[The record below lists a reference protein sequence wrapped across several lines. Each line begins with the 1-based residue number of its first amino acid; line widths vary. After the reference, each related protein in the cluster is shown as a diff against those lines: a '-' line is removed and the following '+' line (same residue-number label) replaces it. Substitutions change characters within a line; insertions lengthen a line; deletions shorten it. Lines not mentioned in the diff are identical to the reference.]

1 MLGLLRPGVPAGP
14 HFGVLAEFESAAAI
28 YHACEGVRDQGYTRW
43 DAHTPFPVHGLD
55 KAMGLPPTKLP
66 WIVLGMGLT
75 GASAGMLLQ
84 WWTSA
89 RDYPLIVA
97 GKPLFSWQ
105 AFVPIM
111 FELMVLFSALG
122 CLFGMLGLCKL
133 PQLYHSL
140 FRSRRFQQVTDDRFF
155 ISIEAADPK
164 FHHEETSSLLRGL
177 GATHVELVAA

>member
-1 MLGLLRPGVPAGP
+1 MLSLLRPEQPAGP
-14 HFGVLAEFESAAAI
+14 HFGLLAEFDTAAAI
-28 YHACEGVRDQGYTRW
+28 YHACEGVRDRGYTRW

-55 KAMGLPPTKLP
+55 KAMGLKPTVLP
-66 WIVLGMGLT
+66 WIVLLMGLS
-75 GASAGMLLQ
+75 GATAGMALQ

-89 RDYPLIVA
+89 IDYPLIIA

-122 CLFGMLGLCKL
+122 CLFGMLGLNKL

-140 FRSRRFQQVTDDRFF
+140 FRSRRFQQVTDDKFF

-164 FHHEETSSLLRGL
+164 FDQASTEALLREL
-177 GATHVELVAA
+177 GATHVELVEA